1 MRKEELDV
9 LDCSGRGGR
18 GEGVKRREGEEKVVD
33 VCAVVN
39 LWGCVH
45 GSSSVRCS
53 ERNAMERIGGRREG
67 GTDMLP
73 RRYPVLRLAS
83 TDEGLSMRYNVS
95 VHVLF
100 PLAYLLPK

>member
-1 MRKEELDV
+1 
-9 LDCSGRGGR
+9 
-18 GEGVKRREGEEKVVD
+18 
-33 VCAVVN
+33 
-39 LWGCVH
+39 
-45 GSSSVRCS
+45 
-53 ERNAMERIGGRREG
+53 MERIGGRREG